1 MQVNTLKAV
10 FIHIASD
17 DDGASH
23 PIGEGLKQ
31 IISMSSGTLFP
42 AQVANTVDLVSVRA
56 TEKSSGC
63 RK

>member
-1 MQVNTLKAV
+1 MQVNTVKAV
-10 FIHIASD
+10 LIRIARD

-23 PIGEGLKQ
+23 PIGEGPKQ
-31 IISMSSGTLFP
+31 IISMNSGTLFP
-42 AQVANTVDLVSVRA
+42 TQVANTVDLVSVRA